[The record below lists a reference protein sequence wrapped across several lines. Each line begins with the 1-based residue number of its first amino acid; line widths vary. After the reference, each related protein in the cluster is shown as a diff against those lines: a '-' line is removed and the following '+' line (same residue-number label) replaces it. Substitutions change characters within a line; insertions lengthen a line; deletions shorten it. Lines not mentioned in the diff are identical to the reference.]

1 MLKWYISKENAL
13 RWEGYDDDTLLYTV
27 TFDEV
32 DAWEWIYLPEAYG
45 FHGYDTEDEAMTEAE
60 ADYAKNHLPIIGEE
74 EAGYTLEE
82 IEEIIAEAVYEE
94 GKEAGW
100 LV

>member
-13 RWEGYDDDTLLYTV
+13 RWEGYDDDILLYTV
-27 TFDEV
+27 TFDGV
-32 DAWEWIYLPEAYG
+32 DAWEWINLTEAYG

-60 ADYAKNHLPIIGEE
+60 ADYAENYLPFIREE
-74 EAGYTLEE
+74 EVGYTLEE

-94 GKEAGW
+94 RKEAGW